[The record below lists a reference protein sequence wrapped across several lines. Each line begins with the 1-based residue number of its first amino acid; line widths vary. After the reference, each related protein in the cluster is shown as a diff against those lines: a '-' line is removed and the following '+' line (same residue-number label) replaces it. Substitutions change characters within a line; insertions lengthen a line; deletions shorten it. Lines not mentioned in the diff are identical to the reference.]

1 MAGASAG
8 AARDDLAR
16 PPLPGKRASPSRHTG
31 SENPGGGGGSGGR
44 GAAPRGVWGRWGV
57 GRRRL
62 LPRPPDAG
70 ALLINCAVPSARGC
84 EPESR
89 LPVGGARAAGSWGP
103 AVAEGVGV

>member
-16 PPLPGKRASPSRHTG
+16 QPLPGKRAPPSRHTG
-31 SENPGGGGGSGGR
+31 SENPGGGGGGGGGR
-44 GAAPRGVWGRWGV
+44 GASGRLGPL